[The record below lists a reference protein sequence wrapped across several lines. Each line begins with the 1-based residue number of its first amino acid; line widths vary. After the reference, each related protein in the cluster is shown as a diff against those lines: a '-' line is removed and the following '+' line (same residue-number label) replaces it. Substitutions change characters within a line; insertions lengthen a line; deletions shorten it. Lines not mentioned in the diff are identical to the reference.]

1 MWAKKD
7 EGAWT
12 LPKGQLN
19 EGEDALACAKREFSE
34 ETGFSSEGPYLP
46 LGSVRLKS
54 GKTIFA
60 WAFEGDCNPAEIRS
74 NFFEIEWPP
83 RSGRIGRYPEADRAA
98 FFDIPTARTK
108 INPGQAAFLDALEK
122 ELGDRRAERAGDA

>member
-12 LPKGQLN
+12 LPKGQIN
-19 EGEDALACAKREFSE
+19 EGEDPLACAQREFAE
-34 ETGFSSEGPYLP
+34 ETGFACEGPYLP

-54 GKTIFA
+54 GKTILA
-60 WAFEGDCNPAEIRS
+60 WAFEGDCEPSKLRS

-83 RSGRIGRYPEADRAA
+83 RSGRIRSYPEADRAA
-98 FFDIPTARTK
+98 FFDLETARTK

-122 ELGDRRAERAGDA
+122 ELANQAEQARES